1 MKKLDL
7 FNTKETIKDGV
18 NFLSDKE
25 IEDICKCGDDEKIRQ
40 FVRSLSI
47 EDDIKNY
54 MKKRNSMDT
63 EETLIII
70 VFIFISF
77 MFSLYF
83 LRFN

>member
-18 NFLSDKE
+18 NLISEEE
-25 IEDICKCGDDEKIRQ
+25 IEDICKSGDVEAIRQ
-40 FVRSLSI
+40 IFNSFKI
-47 EDDIKNY
+47 EDNIKNY

-63 EETLIII
+63 ESLIII
-70 VFIFISF
+70 VFIFVSF

>member
-7 FNTKETIKDGV
+7 LNTKETIKDGV
-18 NFLSDKE
+18 NLISEKE
-25 IEDICKCGDDEKIRQ
+25 IEDICKSGDVEKIRQ
-40 FVRSLSI
+40 LISKFNV

-63 EETLIII
+63 ETLIII

>member
-18 NFLSDKE
+18 NLISDKE

-47 EDDIKNY
+47 EDNIKNY

-63 EETLIII
+63 ETLIII

-83 LRFN
+83 LCFN

>member
-7 FNTKETIKDGV
+7 LNTKETIKDGV
-18 NFLSDKE
+18 NLISEKE
-25 IEDICKCGDDEKIRQ
+25 IEDICKSGDVEKIRQ
-40 FVRSLSI
+40 LISKFNV

-63 EETLIII
+63 ETLIII

-77 MFSLYF
+77 MFIFSLF
-83 LRFN
+83 

>member
-7 FNTKETIKDGV
+7 LNTKETIKDGV
-18 NFLSDKE
+18 NFMSDEE

-47 EDDIKNY
+47 EDNIKNY

-63 EETLIII
+63 ESLIII
-70 VFIFISF
+70 VFIFVSF

-83 LRFN
+83 LCFN

>member
-18 NFLSDKE
+18 NLLSDKE
-25 IEDICKCGDDEKIRQ
+25 IEDICKRGDEKELRQ
-40 FVRSLSI
+40 LFNSFKI

-63 EETLIII
+63 ETLIII

-77 MFSLYF
+77 MFIFSLF
-83 LRFN
+83 

>member
-7 FNTKETIKDGV
+7 LNTKETIKGGV
-18 NFLSDKE
+18 NFLSDQE

-63 EETLIII
+63 ETLIII

-77 MFSLYF
+77 MFIFSLF
-83 LRFN
+83 

>member
-18 NFLSDKE
+18 NLISEKE
-25 IEDICKCGDDEKIRQ
+25 IEDICKSGDVEKIRQ
-40 FVRSLSI
+40 LVRKFNV

-54 MKKRNSMDT
+54 MKKRNSMDM
-63 EETLIII
+63 ETLIII

-83 LRFN
+83 LCFN

>member
-18 NFLSDKE
+18 NLISEKE
-25 IEDICKCGDDEKIRQ
+25 IEDICKRGDEKEIRQ
-40 FVRSLSI
+40 LVRSLNI
-47 EDDIKNY
+47 EDNIKNY

-63 EETLIII
+63 ETLIII

-77 MFSLYF
+77 MFIFSLF
-83 LRFN
+83 

>member
-18 NFLSDKE
+18 NFMSDEE

-47 EDDIKNY
+47 EDNIKNY

-63 EETLIII
+63 ETLIII
-70 VFIFISF
+70 VFIFVSF
-77 MFSLYF
+77 MFIRGLF
-83 LRFN
+83 

>member
-18 NFLSDKE
+18 NLLSDEE
-25 IEDICKCGDDEKIRQ
+25 IEDICKRGDVEEIRQ
-40 FVRSLSI
+40 LVRSLNI
-47 EDDIKNY
+47 EDNIKNY

-63 EETLIII
+63 ETLIII

-77 MFSLYF
+77 MFIFSLF
-83 LRFN
+83 

>member
-7 FNTKETIKDGV
+7 LNTKETIKDGV
-18 NFLSDKE
+18 NFMSDKE

-47 EDDIKNY
+47 EDNIKNY

-63 EETLIII
+63 ETLIII

-77 MFSLYF
+77 MFIFSLF
-83 LRFN
+83 

>member
-7 FNTKETIKDGV
+7 LNTKETIKDGV
-18 NFLSDKE
+18 NWLSDKE

-47 EDDIKNY
+47 EDNIKNY

-63 EETLIII
+63 ETLIII

-83 LRFN
+83 LCFN

>member
-18 NFLSDKE
+18 NLISEKE
-25 IEDICKCGDDEKIRQ
+25 IEDICKRGDEKEIRQ
-40 FVRSLSI
+40 LFNSFKI
-47 EDDIKNY
+47 EDNIKNY

-63 EETLIII
+63 ESLIII

-77 MFSLYF
+77 MSSLYF
-83 LRFN
+83 LCFN

>member
-18 NFLSDKE
+18 NLISEKE
-25 IEDICKCGDDEKIRQ
+25 IEDICKRGDEKEIRQ
-40 FVRSLSI
+40 LFNSFKI
-47 EDDIKNY
+47 EDNIKNY

-63 EETLIII
+63 EALIII

-77 MFSLYF
+77 MSSLYF
-83 LRFN
+83 ICFN

>member
-63 EETLIII
+63 ETLIII

-77 MFSLYF
+77 MFIFSLF
-83 LRFN
+83 

>member
-7 FNTKETIKDGV
+7 LNTKETIKDGV
-18 NFLSDKE
+18 NLISEEE
-25 IEDICKCGDDEKIRQ
+25 IEDICKSGDVEAIRQ
-40 FVRSLSI
+40 LFNSFKI
-47 EDDIKNY
+47 EDNIKNY

-63 EETLIII
+63 ESLIII

>member
-47 EDDIKNY
+47 EDNIKNY

-63 EETLIII
+63 ETLIII

>member
-7 FNTKETIKDGV
+7 LNTKETIKDGV
-18 NFLSDKE
+18 NLISEKE
-25 IEDICKCGDDEKIRQ
+25 IEDICKRGDVKEIRQ
-40 FVRSLSI
+40 LFNSFKI
-47 EDDIKNY
+47 EDNIKNY

-63 EETLIII
+63 ESLIII

>member
-18 NFLSDKE
+18 NLLSDKE
-25 IEDICKCGDDEKIRQ
+25 IEDICKSGDVEKIRQ
-40 FVRSLSI
+40 FISKFNV

-63 EETLIII
+63 ETLIII

-77 MFSLYF
+77 MFIFSLF
-83 LRFN
+83 

>member
-18 NFLSDKE
+18 NFMRDEE

-47 EDDIKNY
+47 EDNIKNY

-63 EETLIII
+63 ETLIII
-70 VFIFISF
+70 VFIFVSF
-77 MFSLYF
+77 MFIRGLF
-83 LRFN
+83 

>member
-18 NFLSDKE
+18 NFMSDEE

-47 EDDIKNY
+47 EDNIKNY

-63 EETLIII
+63 ESLIII

-83 LRFN
+83 LCFN

>member
-1 MKKLDL
+1 MKKLNL
-7 FNTKETIKDGV
+7 LNTKETIKDGV

-25 IEDICKCGDDEKIRQ
+25 IEDICKCGDVEAIRQ
-40 FVRSLSI
+40 LVSKFNV

-63 EETLIII
+63 ETLIII

-77 MFSLYF
+77 MFIFSLF
-83 LRFN
+83 

>member
-7 FNTKETIKDGV
+7 LNTKETIKDGV
-18 NFLSDKE
+18 NLLSDEE

-40 FVRSLSI
+40 LVRSLNI
-47 EDDIKNY
+47 EDNIKNY

-63 EETLIII
+63 ETLIII

-77 MFSLYF
+77 MFIFSLF
-83 LRFN
+83 

>member
-18 NFLSDKE
+18 NLISEKE
-25 IEDICKCGDDEKIRQ
+25 IEDICKRGDVEKIRQ
-40 FVRSLSI
+40 LVRSLNI
-47 EDDIKNY
+47 EDNIKNY

-63 EETLIII
+63 ETLIII

-77 MFSLYF
+77 MFIFSLF
-83 LRFN
+83 

>member
-7 FNTKETIKDGV
+7 FNTKETIKNGV

-47 EDDIKNY
+47 EDNIKNY

-63 EETLIII
+63 ETLIII

>member
-47 EDDIKNY
+47 EDNIKNY

-63 EETLIII
+63 ESLIII
-70 VFIFISF
+70 DFIFVSF
-77 MFSLYF
+77 MFIFSLF
-83 LRFN
+83 

>member
-18 NFLSDKE
+18 NLISEKE
-25 IEDICKCGDDEKIRQ
+25 IEDICKRGDEKEIRQ
-40 FVRSLSI
+40 LFNSFKI
-47 EDDIKNY
+47 EDNIKNY

-63 EETLIII
+63 EALIII

-77 MFSLYF
+77 MSSLYF
-83 LRFN
+83 LCFN

>member
-7 FNTKETIKDGV
+7 CNTKETIKDGV

-25 IEDICKCGDDEKIRQ
+25 IEDLCKCGDDVKIRQ

-47 EDDIKNY
+47 EDNIKNY

-63 EETLIII
+63 EALIII

-77 MFSLYF
+77 MSSLYF
-83 LRFN
+83 LCFN

>member
-18 NFLSDKE
+18 NLISEKE
-25 IEDICKCGDDEKIRQ
+25 IEDICKSGDVEKIRQ
-40 FVRSLSI
+40 LVRKFNV

-63 EETLIII
+63 ETLIII

-77 MFSLYF
+77 MSSLYF
-83 LRFN
+83 LCFN

>member
-18 NFLSDKE
+18 NLISEEE
-25 IEDICKCGDDEKIRQ
+25 IEDICKSGDVEAIRQ
-40 FVRSLSI
+40 LFNSFKI
-47 EDDIKNY
+47 EDNIKNY

-63 EETLIII
+63 ETLIII

>member
-18 NFLSDKE
+18 NFMSDEE

-63 EETLIII
+63 ETLIII
-70 VFIFISF
+70 VFIFVSF
-77 MFSLYF
+77 MFIRGLF
-83 LRFN
+83 

>member
-18 NFLSDKE
+18 NLISEKE

-47 EDDIKNY
+47 EDNIKNY

-63 EETLIII
+63 ETLIII
-70 VFIFISF
+70 VFIFV
-77 MFSLYF
+77 SLMLIRGLF
-83 LRFN
+83 

>member
-7 FNTKETIKDGV
+7 LNTKETIKDGV

-25 IEDICKCGDDEKIRQ
+25 IEDICKRGDEKEIRQ
-40 FVRSLSI
+40 LFNSFKI
-47 EDDIKNY
+47 EDNIKNY

-63 EETLIII
+63 ETLIII

>member
-18 NFLSDKE
+18 NLISEEE
-25 IEDICKCGDDEKIRQ
+25 IEDICKSGDVEAIRQ
-40 FVRSLSI
+40 LFNSFKI
-47 EDDIKNY
+47 EDNIKNY

-63 EETLIII
+63 ESLIII

>member
-18 NFLSDKE
+18 NLISEEE
-25 IEDICKCGDDEKIRQ
+25 IEDICKSGDVEAIRQ
-40 FVRSLSI
+40 LFNSFKI
-47 EDDIKNY
+47 EDNIKNY

-63 EETLIII
+63 ETLIII

-77 MFSLYF
+77 MFIRGLF
-83 LRFN
+83 